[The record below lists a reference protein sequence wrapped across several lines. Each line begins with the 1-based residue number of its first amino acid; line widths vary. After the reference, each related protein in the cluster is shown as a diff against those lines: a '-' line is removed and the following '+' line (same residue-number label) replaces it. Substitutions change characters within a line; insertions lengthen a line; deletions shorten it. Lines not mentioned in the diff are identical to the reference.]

1 VSIETVSIELRKQLC
16 EIGRRMYDRQFCAAN
31 EGNLS
36 CRLSDDEVLCTPTLH
51 CKGFLQPDDLCT
63 VDLQGNQLSGTRR
76 RTSEILLHLEIYRQ
90 RPDVR
95 AVVHCHPPHATAFA
109 VAREPIPMGVLPE
122 PEVFLGEVP
131 LAPYKRPGTQE
142 FAETIVP
149 FVHKANTII
158 LCNHG
163 TVSYAADLEHAFW
176 MTEILD
182 AYCRI
187 LLNARQLGQVH
198 WFTPKENRELLD
210 LRLQWGFEDPRV
222 SAGIPDEQ
230 LAEHPTSS
238 RLWKQLGADR
248 RAFPRP

>member
-1 VSIETVSIELRKQLC
+1 MSLELRKQMC

-63 VDLQGNQLSGTRR
+63 VDLQGNQISGNKR
-76 RTSEILLHLEIYRQ
+76 RTSEVLLHLEIYRQ

-163 TVSYAADLEHAFW
+163 TVSYAENIEHAFW

-187 LLNARQLGQVH
+187 LLNARQLGRVN

-210 LRLQWGFEDPRV
+210 LRLQWGFEDPRIA
-222 SAGIPDEQ
+222 AGTPDEK
-230 LAEHPTSS
+230 LADHPVSS
-238 RLWKQLGADR
+238 KFWKDLGAER
-248 RAFPRP
+248 RAFPRA